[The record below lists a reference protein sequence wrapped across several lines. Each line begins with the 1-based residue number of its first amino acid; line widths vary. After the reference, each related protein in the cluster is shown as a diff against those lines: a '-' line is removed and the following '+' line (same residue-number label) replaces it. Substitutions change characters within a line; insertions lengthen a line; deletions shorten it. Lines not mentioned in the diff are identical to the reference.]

1 MTDWIVGAVLLVIIG
16 GAVVYIIKQKK
27 KGVNCIGCP
36 MARNCM
42 GKCEQKQDSVSS

>member
-1 MTDWIVGAVLLVIIG
+1 MTDWIVAAVLLVIIG

-36 MARNCM
+36 MAGNCP
-42 GKCEQKQDSVSS
+42 GKCEQKQDSVSE